1 MDKTGRAELAAELSS
16 LVGLA
21 LAGSKQQLVLG
32 IGRLGW
38 ESQNAC
44 AG

>member
-1 MDKTGRAELAAELSS
+1 MDKTGRAGMAAELSS
-16 LVGLA
+16 LAGLA
-21 LAGSKQQLVLG
+21 LAGPKQQLVLG

-38 ESQNAC
+38 ESQNAR